1 MKQLNYT
8 SWFFTFYM
16 FYIFQIKK
24 IKQIRDNIGEI
35 DTLQKLE
42 AKMKNDTALQ

>member
-1 MKQLNYT
+1 
-8 SWFFTFYM
+8 M
-16 FYIFQIKK
+16 FYIFQIKKK